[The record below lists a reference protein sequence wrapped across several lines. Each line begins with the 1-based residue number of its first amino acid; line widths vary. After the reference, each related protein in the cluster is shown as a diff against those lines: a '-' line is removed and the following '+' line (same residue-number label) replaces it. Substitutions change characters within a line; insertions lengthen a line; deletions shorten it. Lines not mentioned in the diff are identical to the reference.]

1 MTKEYETYC
10 EMQREY
16 RSFVQLNY
24 IPLHNQLYTLNDN
37 ILVPSFLQAIQIKTP
52 EALQQILHEEH
63 PGIYSFDILKP
74 DFCNQLLE
82 EVMWFEDWC
91 VKQQITIQ
99 RPNSMNNYGAIL
111 DDFGFDSF
119 LNRLMT
125 EYISPLST
133 LLFNDVG
140 GDSLDEHHGF
150 VVEYKMGN
158 DVSLGFHMD
167 DSDVTFNVN
176 LGREFTGGT
185 IYFHGL
191 RCRMCQETFSSP
203 QEYVEITHKLG
214 RALLHRGQHRHGANE
229 ITSGER
235 YNLILW
241 CRSNQY
247 RLQDNSGECPDWCG
261 SKLV

>member
-1 MTKEYETYC
+1 MTREYETYC
-10 EMQREY
+10 EMQHGY

-24 IPLHNQLYTLNDN
+24 IPLHNHLNTLNDN
-37 ILVPSFLQAIQIKTP
+37 ILVPSFLQAIQANTP

-74 DFCNQLLE
+74 EFCNQLLE

-91 VKQQITIQ
+91 TKQQVTIQ

-125 EYISPLST
+125 EYISPVST

-140 GDSLDEHHGF
+140 GNTLDEHHGF

-158 DVSLGFHMD
+158 DVSLGFH
-167 DSDVTFNVN
+167 
-176 LGREFTGGT
+176 GAR
-185 IYFHGL
+185 
-191 RCRMCQETFSSP
+191 SS
-203 QEYVEITHKLG
+203 
-214 RALLHRGQHRHGANE
+214 
-229 ITSGER
+229 
-235 YNLILW
+235 
-241 CRSNQY
+241 
-247 RLQDNSGECPDWCG
+247 
-261 SKLV
+261 LVY